1 MLILKG
7 VEIMTNKIKNKAPAS
22 PRETIII
29 MQPDAGLRASA
40 GRFETKTAESVS
52 DLKKVLKKYKAN
64 MVPIFGSTEER
75 IEREM
80 MSESAEGNADMPM
93 PDLNRFYKLEV
104 DDEQAEEAAEAMA
117 GLSQVE
123 AAFVKPGAEPPVM
136 LDDHD
141 LDATPMQNEPTA
153 PVTPDFVSRQSYLDP
168 SPVGIDA
175 RWANARA
182 GGRGQNVRII
192 DIEGAWRFSHEDL
205 RQMQGGVV
213 GGTQSTNIDWRNHGT
228 AVLGVY
234 SGDHNR
240 FGISGICDQAMAS
253 AVSIFGGM
261 GSAAAIRSATSR
273 LRSGDIL
280 LIELHR
286 PGPRHNFQSRAD
298 QKGYIA
304 IEWWEDDYAAI
315 LAATRRGIIVVE
327 AAGNGAE
334 NLDDD
339 IYQVRPSS
347 FPSSWSN
354 PFRRSNRDSG
364 AIIVGA
370 GAPPPRTH
378 GRDHGPDR
386 SRLGF
391 SNYGEL
397 VDAQGWGR
405 EVTTCGYGDLQGG
418 TDEDI
423 WYTDKFSGTSSASPI
438 VVGAIA
444 SLQGM
449 ARARGSAVLSPA
461 KVRQCLRSTGAEQ
474 TDASGRPRTQRIGT
488 RPDLKELYQCAF
500 KTSKEIKE
508 KERLKEQI
516 KEFKEKEHLKER
528 IKEFKEKERI
538 KDIKEKERL
547 KERIKDIKEKEL
559 IKERK
564 EFKEFERFDNKQIER
579 LHDTRL
585 TSQDNDL
592 DFQPDLTAEELQ
604 LTQEMFSEELKY
616 FENKEQKD
624 IRDFKHKERIKEL
637 IKDKDKDKDKD
648 KEIKEKDKERL
659 KELIKDKD
667 KEKERKEIKE
677 KEFKEVKEKEKEFKE
692 IKEKEK
698 DKEFEG
704 FDNNQRELR
713 HNVQP
718 YQTEDIEGRLGS
730 LEMMIGELTHF
741 ITTELRPDLVQGA
754 QDYAEHQN
762 EYDPEKAAQIAKDE
776 KDFKDTETF

>member
-1 MLILKG
+1 
-7 VEIMTNKIKNKAPAS
+7 MTSKIKNKAPAS

-64 MVPIFGSTEER
+64 MTPIFGSTEER

-80 MSESAEGNADMPM
+80 MSESAEGNADIPM

-136 LDDHD
+136 LDD

-153 PVTPDFVSRQSYLDP
+153 PATPDFVSRQSYLDP

-213 GGTQSTNIDWRNHGT
+213 GGTQSTNIGWRNHGT

-334 NLDDD
+334 DLDDN

-370 GAPPPRTH
+370 GAPPPGTH

-500 KTSKEIKE
+500 KTSKEFKE
-508 KERLKEQI
+508 KERLKEQV
-516 KEFKEKEHLKER
+516 KEFKEKERL
-528 IKEFKEKERI
+528 KERI

-547 KERIKDIKEKEL
+547 KERIKDVKEKERL
-559 IKERK
+559 KERIKER
-564 EFKEFERFDNKQIER
+564 KEFERFDNKQIER

-585 TSQDNDL
+585 MSQDNNL

-604 LTQEMFSEELKY
+604 LTQEMLSEELKY
-616 FENKEQKD
+616 FEDRERKEIK
-624 IRDFKHKERIKEL
+624 DFKHKERLKEL
-637 IKDKDKDKDKD
+637 IKDKD
-648 KEIKEKDKERL
+648 KEIKEKDKERI
-659 KELIKDKD
+659 KELIKDKEKEKERKEI

-677 KEFKEVKEKEKEFKE
+677 KEFKEVKEKEKDFKE
-692 IKEKEK
+692 IKEK

-704 FDNNQRELR
+704 FDNDQLELR
-713 HNVQP
+713 HNAQP
-718 YQTEDIEGRLGS
+718 YQTEDIGDRLGS
-730 LEMMIGELTHF
+730 LEMMVGELTHF

-754 QDYAEHQN
+754 QDYAEHRN